1 MSDQEKKSQ
10 GKIIQEELK
19 RQDAKDA
26 MMAGGF
32 AAGTVALF
40 TALAAL
46 TVGFFAGNKKK

>member
-1 MSDQEKKSQ
+1 MEDKNKNQTEKIK
-10 GKIIQEELK
+10 EELR

-26 MMAGGF
+26 MLAGGF

-46 TVGFFAGNKKK
+46 TINFFTPKKK